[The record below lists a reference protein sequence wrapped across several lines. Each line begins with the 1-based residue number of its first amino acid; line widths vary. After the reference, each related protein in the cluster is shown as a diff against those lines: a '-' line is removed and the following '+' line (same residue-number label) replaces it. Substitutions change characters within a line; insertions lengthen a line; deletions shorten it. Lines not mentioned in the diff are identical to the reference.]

1 MENPDQALFDWLKS
15 LNYDEEEINKI
26 ITEMQ
31 PEAIIKI
38 AVTCQVLTE
47 EQAAAINLNYS
58 DSRSGRLGN
67 FLDILAAIRKEHS
80 DFKKLSVFILSDT
93 PQPKG
98 IDQYKQLL
106 LGLKEVSERIQ
117 PAPPIIEQKEEQEEV
132 CYASDESAVSELVQ
146 NLQEER
152 ERLENL
158 SKQKQFEVE
167 KKNDELDEMYH
178 AISNSEERT
187 KSLEKELKKK
197 KISACS
203 TAEAKIKGL
212 IEDNSKILGELQSKE
227 QKVTKILS
235 ELNKL
240 KKDLEE
246 AKQVEQQAESKCANI
261 EYKNAKL
268 STKLEETL
276 ALLKQ
281 VTTENEE
288 LKRKLKLKNTLQG
301 DSNLED
307 SVQEKLAVVTEELVQ
322 YKEKVDALTS
332 ENELLK
338 GNVEDDK
345 KEKEALQN
353 ERDKYKQ
360 EWKTEREKYGQFF
373 MDFIAIM
380 TIVFFYVAVVIHY
393 I

>member
-1 MENPDQALFDWLKS
+1 
-15 LNYDEEEINKI
+15 
-26 ITEMQ
+26 
-31 PEAIIKI
+31 
-38 AVTCQVLTE
+38 V
-47 EQAAAINLNYS
+47 
-58 DSRSGRLGN
+58 
-67 FLDILAAIRKEHS
+67 IL
-80 DFKKLSVFILSDT
+80 KKLSVFILSDT

-106 LGLKEVSERIQ
+106 LGLKEVNERIQ

-197 KISACS
+197 SSACS

-235 ELNKL
+235 EFNKL

-246 AKQVEQQAESKCANI
+246 AKQVEQQAESKCANT

-288 LKRKLKLKNTLQG
+288 LKRKLKLK
-301 DSNLED
+301 
-307 SVQEKLAVVTEELVQ
+307 KYVT
-322 YKEKVDALTS
+322 
-332 ENELLK
+332 
-338 GNVEDDK
+338 
-345 KEKEALQN
+345 
-353 ERDKYKQ
+353 R
-360 EWKTEREKYGQFF
+360 
-373 MDFIAIM
+373 
-380 TIVFFYVAVVIHY
+380 
-393 I
+393 

>member
-1 MENPDQALFDWLKS
+1 
-15 LNYDEEEINKI
+15 
-26 ITEMQ
+26 
-31 PEAIIKI
+31 
-38 AVTCQVLTE
+38 
-47 EQAAAINLNYS
+47 
-58 DSRSGRLGN
+58 
-67 FLDILAAIRKEHS
+67 
-80 DFKKLSVFILSDT
+80 
-93 PQPKG
+93 
-98 IDQYKQLL
+98 
-106 LGLKEVSERIQ
+106 
-117 PAPPIIEQKEEQEEV
+117 
-132 CYASDESAVSELVQ
+132 
-146 NLQEER
+146 
-152 ERLENL
+152 
-158 SKQKQFEVE
+158 
-167 KKNDELDEMYH
+167 MYH

-187 KSLEKELKKK
+187 KSLEKELKK

-373 MDFIAIM
+373 MDFIAI
-380 TIVFFYVAVVIHY
+380 IAIIFFYVAVVLHY

>member
-1 MENPDQALFDWLKS
+1 M
-15 LNYDEEEINKI
+15 
-26 ITEMQ
+26 
-31 PEAIIKI
+31 
-38 AVTCQVLTE
+38 
-47 EQAAAINLNYS
+47 
-58 DSRSGRLGN
+58 
-67 FLDILAAIRKEHS
+67 
-80 DFKKLSVFILSDT
+80 
-93 PQPKG
+93 
-98 IDQYKQLL
+98 
-106 LGLKEVSERIQ
+106 
-117 PAPPIIEQKEEQEEV
+117 
-132 CYASDESAVSELVQ
+132 
-146 NLQEER
+146 
-152 ERLENL
+152 
-158 SKQKQFEVE
+158 
-167 KKNDELDEMYH
+167 
-178 AISNSEERT
+178 
-187 KSLEKELKKK
+187 
-197 KISACS
+197 
-203 TAEAKIKGL
+203 
-212 IEDNSKILGELQSKE
+212 
-227 QKVTKILS
+227 LS

-288 LKRKLKLKNTLQG
+288 LKRKLKLKNSMLQG
-301 DSNLED
+301 DSNIED

-322 YKEKVDALTS
+322 YKEKVDSLTS

-338 GNVEDDK
+338 ENMEDYK

-373 MDFIAIM
+373 MDFIAIVA
-380 TIVFFYVAVVIHY
+380 IVFFYVAVVIHY